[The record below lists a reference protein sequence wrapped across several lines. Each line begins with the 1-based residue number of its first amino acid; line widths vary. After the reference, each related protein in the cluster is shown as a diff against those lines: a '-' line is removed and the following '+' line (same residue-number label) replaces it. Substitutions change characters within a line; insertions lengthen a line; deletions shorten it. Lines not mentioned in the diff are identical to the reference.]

1 MTLSDPPGQ
10 TGHPLD
16 GVTICIP
23 AFNEETGLQTTVK
36 DLLRAVSSRLTN
48 FEILIVDDGSI
59 DGTNVI
65 ARRLAATE
73 QNVRLLTNDRNR
85 GMGVSLRAAIENAR
99 FKWFTGL
106 PADFS
111 YDADSVTDVISQ
123 FGRADI
129 VFGYR
134 VNQHEARPL
143 HRRILSH
150 LFNALAGLI
159 ARRRVRDIHG
169 VFIYPIRELRALKL
183 TEERYAICL
192 EMAIKLLR
200 KDLSVIQV
208 PVKLRPTKSDTSG
221 ALNPRTAL
229 HVARVFV
236 KLMLSYR

>member
-1 MTLSDPPGQ
+1 MSLSGTPGQ
-10 TGHPLD
+10 TGHLLD
-16 GVTICIP
+16 GITICIP
-23 AFNEETGLQTTVK
+23 AFNEEAGLQTTVE
-36 DLLRAVSSRLTN
+36 DLLRAVGPRLTD

-59 DGTNVI
+59 DGTNAI
-65 ARRLAATE
+65 ARRLVTAE
-73 QNVRLLTNDRNR
+73 QHVRLLTSDSNR
-85 GMGVSLRAAIENAR
+85 GMGVSLRFAIENAR

-134 VNQHEARPL
+134 VNQREARPL
-143 HRRILSH
+143 HRRILSRM
-150 LFNALAGLI
+150 FNAFAGLI

-169 VFIYPIRELRALKL
+169 LFIYPTSELRALKL

-200 KDLSVIQV
+200 KDLSVIQI
-208 PVKLRPTKSDTSG
+208 PVKLRPTTSNTSG

-236 KLMLSYR
+236 TLIFSRP